1 LRSLSAFFPPA
12 LQVDVIESCGADLQW
27 RLERFTLP
35 EQLSFCAAATLGRDV
50 VVLGGSGRDVNTREM
65 AWSRRVFKIDLVTG
79 EATRLP
85 DMLSKR
91 CMFAA
96 VALNGRI
103 YAMGGQSA
111 LRTIPDYSQAPAP
124 PRPHPRSNLR
134 AALEPQSCARTS
146 SPLCSQ
152 SPPPPTLC
160 HPRASPGSSGMPTT

>member
-1 LRSLSAFFPPA
+1 LRSLSAFFAPA

-35 EQLSFCAAATLGRDV
+35 EQLSFCAAAALGRDV
-50 VVLGGSGRDVNTREM
+50 VVLGGSGVDVNTREM

-124 PRPHPRSNLR
+124 PARTRARTSELRSNLR
-134 AALEPQSCARTS
+134 AALEPPAPSALT
-146 SPLCSQ
+146 
-152 SPPPPTLC
+152 PPPPLC